1 MSSTRRI
8 LASRANGA
16 LSKGPKTPE
25 GKLRCAGNAV
35 KHGLRAHTVV
45 PEDETSPA
53 FAALVSEFE
62 QDLQPRD
69 LREQTCVQFMAL
81 ARWRTLRLWRLEK
94 DALEQEMARQD
105 FEEHCPATRAA
116 HAFRAL
122 CDGSRSAHLLIRYET
137 MYSRQYE
144 RALNFLLEGRARK
157 LEIFRTDLIP
167 NSDTAPNNRRPA

>member
-25 GKLRCAGNAV
+25 GKLHSARNALT
-35 KHGLRAHTVV
+35 HGLCASTVV

-53 FAALVSEFE
+53 FAALLAEFE
-62 QDLQPRD
+62 QELQPRD

-94 DALEQEMARQD
+94 DALEQEMAKQD

-116 HAFRAL
+116 LAFRAL
-122 CDGSRSAHLLIRYET
+122 CDKSSSARLLIRYET

-144 RALNFLLEGRARK
+144 RALNFLLEGRSRK
-157 LEIFRTDLIP
+157 FEIFRTDLIP
-167 NSDTAPNNRRPA
+167 NSDTAPSNERPA